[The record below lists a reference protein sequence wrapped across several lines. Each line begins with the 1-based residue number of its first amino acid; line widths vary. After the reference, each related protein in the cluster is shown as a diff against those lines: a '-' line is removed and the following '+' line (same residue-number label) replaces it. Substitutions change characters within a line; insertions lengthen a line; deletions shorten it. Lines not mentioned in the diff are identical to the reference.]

1 MTDDFSNHNETLKE
15 HLYNFYTCG
24 EATIL
29 KWFAKVR
36 TVDMV
41 IEVIEKKR
49 GSVSYGRKYLK
60 KIHNYFE

>member
-36 TVDMV
+36 TGPMS
-41 IEVIEKKR
+41 IEDGRRDGRRYGHRGHREEKR
-49 GSVSYGRKYLK
+49 LG
-60 KIHNYFE
+60 